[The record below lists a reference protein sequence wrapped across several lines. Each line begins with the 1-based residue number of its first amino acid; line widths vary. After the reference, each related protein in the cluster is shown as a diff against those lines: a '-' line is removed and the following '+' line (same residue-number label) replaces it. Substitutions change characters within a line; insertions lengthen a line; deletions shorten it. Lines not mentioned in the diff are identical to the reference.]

1 MSAGIAISAVQPCR
15 AGRKGHSRYRVGAK
29 ASYVDETLF
38 GQSSKLQNS
47 VDEFDPP
54 WASTS
59 RSGSQQPLLWSPSV
73 STRAEGDI
81 SQVPVPLKS
90 GGSPMKKNKYRL
102 KCCKPSY
109 CDESLFGP
117 RQNAASW
124 EAPWTAKD
132 DKIKIRPLLWSPSLH
147 KISSNVFHSGSN
159 QLPSAKRNPM
169 KPFCPT
175 TKETSTDF
183 TTEYKGKTD
192 YWKRPDSNNASPNG
206 TPFRRRSQSLTEVH
220 SSIKETVKEDS
231 IQNGP
236 RIVKQLQGRPI
247 SVSAGFTGSRHCLR
261 PRSDSLSNSAAANR
275 LKPSSA
281 KLNPPWKY

>member
-1 MSAGIAISAVQPCR
+1 MSADISITAVQPCR
-15 AGRKGHSRYRVGAK
+15 ASHKGRSRYRVGAK
-29 ASYVDETLF
+29 TSYVDETLF

-59 RSGSQQPLLWSPSV
+59 QSCSQQPLLWSASV
-73 STRAEGDI
+73 HARAGGDT
-81 SQVPVPLKS
+81 SQIPVPLKS
-90 GGSPMKKNKYRL
+90 GGTPMKKNKYRL

-117 RQNAASW
+117 RQNDASW

-132 DKIKIRPLLWSPSLH
+132 DKIKIRPLLWTPSLH
-147 KISSNVFHSGSN
+147 KISSNVFPSSSN

-183 TTEYKGKTD
+183 NTEYKGKTD

-206 TPFRRRSQSLTEVH
+206 TPFRRRAQSLTRVH

-231 IQNGP
+231 IQNGS

-247 SVSAGFTGSRHCLR
+247 SVSAGFSGFRL
-261 PRSDSLSNSAAANR
+261 RSDSLSNSAAANR